1 MSKKFIKIG
10 DKDYEVDFID
20 GCSYIEIE
28 PEGLKNYN
36 FSNFC
41 FEMSINRFKKPLK
54 QQLKEMET
62 K

>member
-1 MSKKFIKIG
+1 MNKKFIKIG
-10 DKDYEVDFID
+10 NKDYEVDFID
-20 GCSYIEIE
+20 GRSYIKVE
-28 PEGLKNYN
+28 PVDLKDYN

-54 QQLKEMET
+54 QQLKEMED